1 MIIIDHDMDA
11 LFELAERVTVLQE
24 GRVLVE
30 GTPQE
35 IKGSKVVQDAYL
47 GGGAWSARRMSLLE
61 VAGLNSYYG
70 DSHILFD
77 VSMRVE
83 RNEVVALLGRNGAGK
98 STTLKSLMGVV
109 TPRAG
114 SVMFDGV
121 EIVGRPSHSIAL
133 AGMQLVHEDRRIF
146 GSLNVEENI
155 ILAGLTASKRWPLDR
170 IYEMFPRLKERRGNR
185 GTDLSG
191 GEQQM
196 LAIAR
201 ALVRDPKIILL
212 DEPFEGLA
220 PIIVRDLVKACSDL
234 AAAGQTIVLVEQN
247 LAATL
252 TLAKRIYII
261 NNGHVVHEGLAQ
273 EIKAQPPRSCSA
285 ISACSSHR
293 AAGVFAHLRSPRN
306 HLAPGSFNSDVA
318 EGLKFGVKIPR
329 YDLFGGLSPR
339 EE

>member
-1 MIIIDHDMDA
+1 MRGA
-11 LFELAERVTVLQE
+11 SGNGA
-24 GRVLVE
+24 
-30 GTPQE
+30 
-35 IKGSKVVQDAYL
+35 L
-47 GGGAWSARRMSLLE
+47 GGKPDSSLLE
-61 VAGLNSYYG
+61 VSGLNSYYG

-77 VSMRVE
+77 LSMRVD

-114 SVMFDGV
+114 SVMLDGT
-121 EIVGRPSHSIAL
+121 EIAGRKSHAIAK

-146 GSLNVEENI
+146 GSLDVEENL
-155 ILAGLTASKRWPLDR
+155 ILAGLTAASKWPLDR
-170 IYEMFPRLKERRGNR
+170 VYEMFPRLKERRGSR

-201 ALVRDPKIILL
+201 ALIRDPKIILL

-220 PIIVRDLVKACSDL
+220 PVIVRALVAACREL

-252 TLAKRIYII
+252 AIAQRVSII
-261 NNGHVVHEGLAQ
+261 NNGHIAHEGPADEL
-273 EIKAQPPRSCSA
+273 KARPELLQRYL
-285 ISACSSHR
+285 
-293 AAGVFAHLRSPRN
+293 GV
-306 HLAPGSFNSDVA
+306 
-318 EGLKFGVKIPR
+318 
-329 YDLFGGLSPR
+329 
-339 EE
+339 